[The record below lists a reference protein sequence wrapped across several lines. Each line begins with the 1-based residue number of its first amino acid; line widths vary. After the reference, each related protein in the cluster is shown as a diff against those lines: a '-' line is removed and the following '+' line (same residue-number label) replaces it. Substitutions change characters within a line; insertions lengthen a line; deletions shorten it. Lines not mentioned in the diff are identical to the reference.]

1 MLFVVDAL
9 AGVRSALTT
18 GIQGA
23 LEALRAQEPRFT
35 SVYLYELRG
44 ETLVLTAWAG
54 QPTEHTH
61 IPVDQGI
68 CGAAVRERR
77 TLNVSD
83 VRADPRYIA
92 CSLQTRSE
100 LVAPIWRGD
109 RIIGEID
116 VDSDQAGSFAPAQV
130 ALAEQVA
137 QLLAPYI

>member
-1 MLFVVDAL
+1 VVDAL

-54 QPTEHTH
+54 QPTEHPH